1 MFGRNDGVIVRAEV
15 IAERRRGV
23 RLGRVDHDGAPVKSE
38 AFGGAIA
45 DAVRPL
51 AADKEQIENE
61 DTEFC
66 ALVLE
71 YRGASEDWLTDFLG
85 WARSADATGDL
96 CAQGKPDV
104 DFGQPCEQVI
114 ESGHGISP
122 RSSGHWVASLPRN
135 PASCR
140 CTV

>member
-1 MFGRNDGVIVRAEV
+1 MFGRNDGVIVSAEV

-23 RLGRVDHDGAPVKSE
+23 SLGRVDHDGAPVESE
-38 AFGGAIA
+38 AFAAAIA
-45 DAVRPL
+45 DAVRPP
-51 AADKEQIENE
+51 ATDAEQIENE

-71 YRGASEDWLTDFLG
+71 YRGASEDWLMDFLG
-85 WARSADATGDL
+85 WARSVDVTGDL
-96 CAQGKPDV
+96 CAQGRTDV
-104 DFGQPCEQVI
+104 DFGEPCEQVLG
-114 ESGHGISP
+114 SGHGIFP
-122 RSSGHWVASLPRN
+122 RRSGHAVTSLPRN

>member
-23 RLGRVDHDGAPVKSE
+23 RLGRVDHDGAPVESE
-38 AFGGAIA
+38 AFGAAIA

-51 AADKEQIENE
+51 ATDAEQIENE

-85 WARSADATGDL
+85 WARSVDVTGDL
-96 CAQGKPDV
+96 CAQGRTDV
-104 DFGQPCEQVI
+104 DFGEPCEQVLG
-114 ESGHGISP
+114 SGHGIFP
-122 RSSGHWVASLPRN
+122 RRSGQSVTSLPRN

>member
-23 RLGRVDHDGAPVKSE
+23 RLGRVDHDGAPVESE

-51 AADKEQIENE
+51 AADAEQIENE

-66 ALVLE
+66 AL
-71 YRGASEDWLTDFLG
+71 G
-85 WARSADATGDL
+85 WARSADVTAICVPRG
-96 CAQGKPDV
+96 GRM
-104 DFGQPCEQVI
+104 
-114 ESGHGISP
+114 SIS
-122 RSSGHWVASLPRN
+122 AN
-135 PASCR
+135 PASR
-140 CTV
+140 CSEAVTAFSRAGAGMR